1 MTEPQVAKQS
11 TASVAK
17 AAEVVA
23 AGGVVAHACEGV
35 WGLAC
40 DPMNE
45 AAVRRVLRLKGR
57 PASKGLIVI
66 GGAAGDFAPE
76 LEPLASEMSARIRD
90 SWPGAVTWLV
100 ENVRFPPWIVGDFDT
115 VAVRVPDHDQARQ
128 FASACGHPL
137 VSTSANRA
145 SEPPARSAEEVKRIF
160 GSEIDAV
167 LPGEIGD
174 RTTPSTIIDAASGRV
189 LRGEAPALDAAS
201 KRALAGAWEGE
212 TPSLR
217 RRGLSK

>member
-1 MTEPQVAKQS
+1 MVDDGSDPVAE
-11 TASVAK
+11 
-17 AAEVVA
+17 AAELIV

-45 AAVRRVLRLKGR
+45 AAVRRVLHLKRR

-66 GGAAGDFAPE
+66 GAAASDFAPE
-76 LEPLASEMSARIRD
+76 LEPLSAAAVARIRD

-100 ENVRFPPWIVGDFDT
+100 QNVRFPPWIVGDFPT
-115 VAVRVPDHDQARQ
+115 VAVRVPDHEQARQ

-145 SEPPARSAEEVKRIF
+145 ADPPARSAEEVRRVF
-160 GSEIDAV
+160 GDEIDGL
-167 LPGEIGD
+167 LPGAVGD
-174 RTTPSTIIDAASGRV
+174 RSAPSTIVDAATGRV
-189 LRGEAPALDAAS
+189 LRG
-201 KRALAGAWEGE
+201 
-212 TPSLR
+212 
-217 RRGLSK
+217 

>member
-1 MTEPQVAKQS
+1 M
-11 TASVAK
+11 
-17 AAEVVA
+17 AAAAQIIA

-57 PASKGLIVI
+57 PANKGLIVI
-66 GGAAGDFAPE
+66 GGAAEVFAQE
-76 LEPLASEMSARIRD
+76 LEPLPPDMSARIRD

-100 ENVRFPPWIVGDFDT
+100 ENTRFPPWIVGDFDT
-115 VAVRVPDHDQARQ
+115 VAVRVPDHEQARR
-128 FASACGHPL
+128 FAAACGHPL

-145 SEPPARSAEEVKRIF
+145 SEPPARSAEEVRRIF
-160 GSEIDAV
+160 GGEIDGV
-167 LPGEIGD
+167 LPGEVGD
-174 RTTPSTIIDAASGRV
+174 RTAPSTIVDAATGRA
-189 LRGEAPALDAAS
+189 LRGEAPSFDAAPE
-201 KRALAGAWEGE
+201 RALAGAREGE

-217 RRGLSK
+217 EHDRSK